1 MTLDT
6 GALPTGTAT
15 DVAVTQFN
23 LVTSAVNNATPW
35 GIVDGGHGT
44 KIKNSGFNA
53 LSPATTKGDGLFYT
67 ASGVH
72 NRLPAGANNQG
83 IIYDSSEHAGVKVT
97 TMVLPGL
104 QTIPIPVEAITP
116 TTTNGCS
123 LLTLVELP
131 TNKNNF
137 NVLDFD
143 GATKESGSFNIPQ
156 LPKSWDKG
164 TVTFRPTF
172 VVSSTSTSGVA
183 WGFELVALAKGD
195 ANDVAY
201 GTSSVFITSAN
212 GTSYDE
218 IIPTI
223 FSSAVTI
230 AGSPGNNETI
240 EARIFRNPGNAGDT
254 FGSDARLKGITMQFT
269 TNAANDA

>member
-1 MTLDT
+1 MALDS
-6 GALPTGTAT
+6 GLLPEGTAT

-23 LVTSAVNNATPW
+23 LVTSAVNNGTPW
-35 GIVDGGHGT
+35 GIVDGGTGV
-44 KIKNSGFNA
+44 KVKNSAFNA
-53 LSPATTKGDGLFYT
+53 LSPATTKGDSIFYT

-72 NRLPAGANNQG
+72 NRLPVGANNQG
-83 IIYDSSEHAGVKVT
+83 VVYDSSEHLGVKVT

-104 QTIPIPVEAITP
+104 QTIPIPVEAMTP
-116 TTTNGCS
+116 ATTNGCS

-143 GATKESGSFNIPQ
+143 GATKESAHFNIPQ
-156 LPKSWDKG
+156 LPKSWDNG
-164 TVTFRPTF
+164 TVTFKPTF

-183 WGFELVALAKGD
+183 WGLELVALAKGD

-218 IIPTI
+218 IVPTI

-230 AGSPGNNETI
+230 SNAGNNKTT

-254 FGSDARLKGITMQFT
+254 FEGDVRLKGITMQFT
-269 TNAANDA
+269 TDKANDD

>member
-1 MTLDT
+1 MPLDS

-15 DVAVTQFN
+15 DVAVDQFN
-23 LVTSAVNNATPW
+23 LVTSAVNNGTPW
-35 GIVDGGHGT
+35 KIIDGGSGV
-44 KIKNSGFNA
+44 KIKSSAFNA
-53 LSPATTKGDGLFYT
+53 FSPATIKGDGIFYT

-83 IIYDSSEHAGVKVT
+83 MIYDSSEHLGVKVT

-104 QTIPIPVEAITP
+104 QTIPIPIEVMTP
-116 TTTNGCS
+116 ANTNGCS
-123 LLTLVELP
+123 DRTLIEEP

-137 NVLDFD
+137 NVFDFD
-143 GATKESGSFNIPQ
+143 PSTTESAHFNIPQ

-164 TVTFRPTF
+164 TITFRPTF
-172 VVSSTSTSGVA
+172 IVSSTSTSGVA
-183 WGFELVALAKGD
+183 WGMELVSLAKGD

-201 GTSSVFITSAN
+201 GTSSVFITSGN
-212 GTSYDE
+212 GTSHDE

-230 AGSPGNNETI
+230 GGSPGNNETI

-254 FGSDARLKGITMQFT
+254 FGGDARLKGITLQFT
-269 TNAANDA
+269 TDKANDD